1 MEPDGA
7 GIRRRAT
14 HNYDSGMGPRRAGPK
29 VGFVLG
35 GGGHLGAYEVG
46 MLRALFDSEITP
58 DLVVGTSVGAL
69 NGAAIAAQP
78 DLEMV
83 GRLTAAWLG
92 LADDPVF
99 GGSVLGS
106 AAMLIRT
113 RRALYSDASLRR
125 LIRRVLP
132 VTRFEDLAVAFQ
144 CVAASIERA
153 EEHWFTQGSL
163 ERAILASTA
172 VPGLLPVVEI
182 DGEHFLDGGLVN
194 SIPLQRAVR
203 LGATQIFVLH
213 VGRIEQPLAPP
224 RNLFETA
231 VVAFEI
237 ARRHRFARDLAET
250 PKNVIVHVLPTG
262 ERPATTS
269 QLVSRMRRYRDLVD
283 IGDKIERAHR
293 ATLGYLRRHI

>member
-1 MEPDGA
+1 MALDGLR
-7 GIRRRAT
+7 IRRRAT
-14 HNYDSGMGPRRAGPK
+14 RYYDSSMTPRPARPK

-46 MLRALFDSEITP
+46 MLRALFDHGISP

-69 NGAAIAAQP
+69 NGAAVAAQP
-78 DLEMV
+78 DPEMV
-83 GRLTAAWLG
+83 GRLDAAWRG

-106 AAMLIRT
+106 AATLVRT
-113 RRALYSDASLRR
+113 RNALYSDASLRR

-132 VTRFEDLAVAFQ
+132 VTRFEDLAIPFQ

-153 EEHWFTQGSL
+153 EERWFTQGSL
-163 ERAILASTA
+163 EPAILASTA
-172 VPGLLPVVEI
+172 VPGLLPVVTIE
-182 DGEHFLDGGLVN
+182 GEHFLDGGLVN

-203 LGATQIFVLH
+203 LGATEIFVLH
-213 VGRIEQPLAPP
+213 VGRIEQPLTPP
-224 RNLFETA
+224 RNLFEVA

-250 PKNVIVHVLPTG
+250 PEDVIVHVLPAG
-262 ERPATTS
+262 EPSVTTS
-269 QLVSRMRRYRDLVD
+269 QQASRMRRYRDLAD
-283 IGDKIERAHR
+283 IGDRIERARR
-293 ATLGYLRRHI
+293 ATREYLRRHL